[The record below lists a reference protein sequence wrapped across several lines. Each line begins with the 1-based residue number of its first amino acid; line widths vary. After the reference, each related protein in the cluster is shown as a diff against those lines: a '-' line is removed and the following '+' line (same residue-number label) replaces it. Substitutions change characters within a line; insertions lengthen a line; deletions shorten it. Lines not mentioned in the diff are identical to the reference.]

1 MQEVRLKM
9 DESTAKSMVDEE
21 TLDSDQR
28 PESDVDLWKIL
39 ARDPLLLLI
48 VPEPEG
54 AKAREL
60 WNTERKK
67 VRAYLDRL
75 TDRDRTVILS
85 RYGVDGMV
93 KTLEEVAEMLGVSR
107 ERARTIEKGAVIRF
121 RRMWGRRYG
130 CMFGT
135 ARRRFE
141 LETEEMA
148 REEICKRSS
157 G

>member
-1 MQEVRLKM
+1 M
-9 DESTAKSMVDEE
+9 DESTAQNVADEE
-21 TLDSDQR
+21 NLNLDQR
-28 PESDVDLWKIL
+28 SESDAELHKIL

-48 VPEPEG
+48 VPTPEN
-54 AKAREL
+54 AAEKNR

-67 VRAYLDRL
+67 VWAYLDRL

-85 RYGVDGMV
+85 RYGVGGTV
-93 KTLEEVAEMLGVSR
+93 KTLEEIAAQLGVSR
-107 ERARTIEKGAVIRF
+107 EQARTIEKSAVIRF

-141 LETEEMA
+141 LETEEMV

-157 G
+157 V